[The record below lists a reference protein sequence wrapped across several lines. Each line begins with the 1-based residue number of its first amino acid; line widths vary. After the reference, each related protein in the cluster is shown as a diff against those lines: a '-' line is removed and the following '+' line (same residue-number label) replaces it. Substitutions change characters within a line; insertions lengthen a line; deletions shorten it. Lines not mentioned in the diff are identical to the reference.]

1 MGRNTFTKTPEMVLD
16 DFKRYIRAENSR
28 RKGAFGLN
36 FDTDEGRRFVEQIQK
51 LKDLENLQTG
61 TGNLP
66 VPLSQEV
73 LFPEE
78 LSDQQILYYFSRR
91 PFFAGGIIEAG
102 EEFYGRLY
110 MLELANELHHPSPQE
125 ALLAVCRFYDAL
137 EKICA
142 HPGNPDY
149 LLRLS
154 MSVLIAHSELAEEI
168 REELIKRDLYWQ
180 YDLVGEIRQGRFR
193 RAGLFVKKY
202 ARLLK
207 QEEIDGEKP
216 FIKATWEALPY
227 VFSSLDETFGDNS
240 GHLFRR
246 FLTAGEESSTAVE
259 LLPVRRRAF
268 GLKRRILLSDTCYL
282 DSHPS
287 YGSIHKEEWVRTEWV
302 LREGAG
308 DFLYLI
314 HLYTESYLREY
325 FQAPKR
331 KRTAARILK
340 KKYARTGDD
349 RAVIR
354 AMKEVIKDDR
364 FDQATGNGVAAYVS
378 SHPLPDM
385 ADGHRKSEKK
395 TKKERQAELIY
406 QMDHEQPAAYSGID
420 YERLKKAKSDAESV
434 LSMLHNEEI
443 NYSK

>member
-16 DFKRYIRAENSR
+16 DFKRYIRSENSR

-91 PFFAGGIIEAG
+91 PYFAEGILQAG

-110 MLELANELHHPSPQE
+110 MLELANELHHSSPGE
-125 ALLAVCRFYDAL
+125 ALLAVYGFYDAL
-137 EKICA
+137 EGICS

-168 REELIKRDLYWQ
+168 REGLIKRDLYWQ
-180 YDLVGEIRQGRFR
+180 YDLVGEIRQGRFM

-216 FIKATWEALPY
+216 FIKATWEAMPF

-246 FLTAGEESSTAVE
+246 FLTAGEESSRTIE

-268 GLKRRILLSDTCYL
+268 GLKRRISLSDTCYL

-314 HLYTESYLREY
+314 HLYTESYVREY
-325 FQAPKR
+325 FKAPKR
-331 KRTAARILK
+331 KRTAARFLK

-349 RAVIR
+349 RDVIR
-354 AMKEVIKDDR
+354 AMKEVMKDDR
-364 FDQATGNGVAAYVS
+364 FEEAIGSGVAACIS
-378 SHPLPDM
+378 RHPRPDM
-385 ADGHRKSEKK
+385 AGGSKKK

-420 YERLKKAKSDAESV
+420 YERLKQAKSDAESV

-443 NYSK
+443 DYNK